1 MSICCKQAVNCR
13 AAIRL
18 KGGDRLKKYKVDQL
32 RNLAVVSHGGAGKT
46 TLAEAMLYLS
56 GGVDRFGKVDEGTS
70 TMDYDPDEVK
80 RKISINASVAPVEW
94 KDHKINFIDTP
105 GYSDFV
111 GEVVGALRVADSV
124 LVAVDAVSGVEV
136 GTELMWR
143 RVEEYDL
150 PRMIVISR
158 MDRENA
164 NFNKAV
170 ESLTEIFGN
179 RVAVAQIPIGEGDKF
194 RGVVDLIKMKA
205 YVWEDASGKKFVETD
220 IPADLADIAEEH
232 REKLI
237 EFAAESDEELLDK
250 YLEGEALTEDDI
262 KAGLAKAVLSRS
274 AYPVFCISGMKLIGI
289 QPLMDAIISLCPSPV
304 AVGPVK
310 GIVPNS
316 EDTIERKPEET
327 EPFSALV
334 FKTMADPFVGKIT
347 MFRVYSGVV
356 KSDSQVYNASRD
368 KTERFGQIF
377 LTKGKQQV
385 AVSEVGPGDIA
396 GVAKL
401 ADTTTGDTLAD
412 KDNPIILP
420 KIQFPSSVLSMA
432 VKPKSKGDEDKIS
445 QGLARLMEEDP
456 TLKYDKDAESSE
468 LVVSGMGEVHLDI
481 MADRLKRKFGVEVTL
496 EEPKIPYRET
506 IKNTVKVEG
515 KHKKQTGGRG
525 QYGHVWIEMSPLP
538 AGSGFEFEDKVF
550 GGAVPRQFI
559 PAVEKGLR
567 EALPEG
573 GVLAGFPLIDIK
585 CSLYDG
591 SSHPVDSSEMAFKI
605 AAQLALK
612 KGCQDANPIILEPIL
627 KVEVTVPEEY
637 MGDVMGDFNK
647 KRGRILGMEPEGR
660 YQVVKALVP
669 MSEMAKYSI
678 DLRAMTGGRA
688 TFTTEFSHYEE
699 APANI
704 AARVIEEAKKEKE
717 A

>member
-1 MSICCKQAVNCR
+1 
-13 AAIRL
+13 
-18 KGGDRLKKYKVDQL
+18 
-32 RNLAVVSHGGAGKT
+32 
-46 TLAEAMLYLS
+46 
-56 GGVDRFGKVDEGTS
+56 
-70 TMDYDPDEVK
+70 
-80 RKISINASVAPVEW
+80 
-94 KDHKINFIDTP
+94 
-105 GYSDFV
+105 
-111 GEVVGALRVADSV
+111 
-124 LVAVDAVSGVEV
+124 
-136 GTELMWR
+136 
-143 RVEEYDL
+143 
-150 PRMIVISR
+150 
-158 MDRENA
+158 
-164 NFNKAV
+164 
-170 ESLTEIFGN
+170 
-179 RVAVAQIPIGEGDKF
+179 
-194 RGVVDLIKMKA
+194 
-205 YVWEDASGKKFVETD
+205 
-220 IPADLADIAEEH
+220 
-232 REKLI
+232 
-237 EFAAESDEELLDK
+237 
-250 YLEGEALTEDDI
+250 
-262 KAGLAKAVLSRS
+262 
-274 AYPVFCISGMKLIGI
+274 
-289 QPLMDAIISLCPSPV
+289 
-304 AVGPVK
+304 
-310 GIVPNS
+310 
-316 EDTIERKPEET
+316 
-327 EPFSALV
+327 
-334 FKTMADPFVGKIT
+334 
-347 MFRVYSGVV
+347 
-356 KSDSQVYNASRD
+356 
-368 KTERFGQIF
+368 
-377 LTKGKQQV
+377 
-385 AVSEVGPGDIA
+385 
-396 GVAKL
+396 
-401 ADTTTGDTLAD
+401 
-412 KDNPIILP
+412 
-420 KIQFPSSVLSMA
+420 MA

-481 MADRLKRKFGVEVTL
+481 MADRLKRKFGVGVTL